1 MDDEAEL
8 AERMEKLAQQ
18 LTGCQG
24 QMDTL
29 RDIFE
34 RYQREKSRK
43 SASWSVKVKKR
54 KKLMKAR
61 QELDLANRALQEF
74 HGSVFWKMTK
84 PLRFWWI
91 Y

>member
-1 MDDEAEL
+1 
-8 AERMEKLAQQ
+8 MEKLAQQ

-34 RYQREKSRK
+34 RYQREKESEISQLERK
-43 SASWSVKVKKR
+43 SKENV

-84 PLRFWWI
+84 PLRIFGGSI
-91 Y
+91 KKGNEEI